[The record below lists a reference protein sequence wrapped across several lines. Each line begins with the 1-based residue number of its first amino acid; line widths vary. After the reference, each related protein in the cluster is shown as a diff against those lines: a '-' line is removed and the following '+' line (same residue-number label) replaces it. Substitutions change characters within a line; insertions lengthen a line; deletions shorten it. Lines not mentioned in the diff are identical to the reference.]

1 MKNWDIVFLLRIK
14 KLYNDAMRCDAMRLY
29 QTFFTLTIKNYN
41 YTQYLIRNFKNIY

>member
-14 KLYNDAMRCDAMRLY
+14 KLYNDAMRLY

-41 YTQYLIRNFKNIY
+41 YTQYLIRNFKNIC